1 MGIFGGGSSLGLG
14 ASKSKNKQAMESEST
29 TTLYD
34 KDTLAALKEQVLS
47 GLPAY
52 ENLISGED
60 ERAASALETLGTLT
74 KGGNID
80 VDAIMAAAKQDSDT
94 ALGQSYQN
102 LARSVGAVDNSLVQL
117 AYDAAATDAATQ
129 LAGTRAELEA
139 ANADKQAQAAQAILG
154 SLGVQDQN
162 RLNALNSLI
171 SAYRGG
177 ETTEKSRSSGFSTTK
192 SMSGQLGAQW

>member
-14 ASKSKNKQAMESEST
+14 ASKSKNKQAMESEIT
-29 TTLYD
+29 TSLYD

-52 ENLISGED
+52 GNLISGED
-60 ERAASALETLGTLT
+60 ERATSALETLGTLT

-94 ALGQSYQN
+94 ALGKSYQN
-102 LARSVGAVDNSLVQL
+102 LARSVGAVDNSLVQM

-139 ANADKQAQAAQAILG
+139 ANADKQAQAAQVILG
-154 SLGVQDQN
+154 SLDAQDQN